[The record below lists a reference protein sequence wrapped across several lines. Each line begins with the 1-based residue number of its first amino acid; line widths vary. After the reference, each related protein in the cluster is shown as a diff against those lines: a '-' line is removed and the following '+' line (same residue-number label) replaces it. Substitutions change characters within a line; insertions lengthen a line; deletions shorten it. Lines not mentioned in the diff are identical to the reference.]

1 LFWSYAFVWK
11 IDERLSDAELGR
23 YKELYFDGLMN
34 AVNRD
39 KTLTVPTTNALFIS
53 TATTGEALSY
63 IGRIKLYDAFF
74 SKDMLTLHVNGSCE
88 YCAEEDKHLYIFRL
102 SPKEA
107 DQPERDHI
115 NQAVLATD
123 ICGSDKE

>member
-88 YCAEEDKHLYIFRL
+88 YCA
-102 SPKEA
+102 
-107 DQPERDHI
+107 
-115 NQAVLATD
+115 
-123 ICGSDKE
+123 